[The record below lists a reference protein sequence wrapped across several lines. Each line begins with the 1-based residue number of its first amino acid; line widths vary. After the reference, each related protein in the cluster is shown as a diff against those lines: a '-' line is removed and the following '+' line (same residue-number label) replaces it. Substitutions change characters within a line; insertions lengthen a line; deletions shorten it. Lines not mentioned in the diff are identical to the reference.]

1 MINFKRLAI
10 WIKATRAPFLTAT
23 IIPVILGTIIAW
35 SETGRFSVVNFI
47 LVVTGISFLHTGT
60 NLMNDYFDHRTG
72 NDLLNKNYTP
82 FNGGSRVIQ
91 DGSVKPEGIFLFSLA
106 CFVIGSVIGL
116 WINYTLKTNVV
127 LFMGIIGVFL
137 GIFYTAEPLKIG
149 YLGIGELIVGFCF
162 GPLVVLGAYYVQAV
176 EFSWPAFCASVPVG
190 ILVGL
195 ILYINEFPDHEADG
209 KTGKRTLVVLLGKE
223 KAVRLYHLL
232 IGLVYASVLIFAVCR
247 IIPLY
252 TLAVLL
258 TLPMAFKIVNVSG
271 KNFNSVRE
279 LLPANSL
286 TIALHMLTG
295 ILLSGGFFLNR
306 LWR

>member
-1 MINFKRLAI
+1 MISFKRLAI

-23 IIPVILGTIIAW
+23 FIPVMLGTIIAW
-35 SETGRFSVVNFI
+35 AETGRFSVMHFI
-47 LVVTGISFLHTGT
+47 LVVTGVSFLHIGT

-72 NDLLNKNYTP
+72 NDPLNKNYTP

-91 DGSVKPEGIFLFSLA
+91 DGLIMPKGILLFSLA
-106 CFVIGSVIGL
+106 CFVIGSIIGL
-116 WINYTLKTNVV
+116 WINYSLKTNVV
-127 LFMGIIGVFL
+127 LFMGVIGVLL

-149 YLGIGELIVGFCF
+149 YLGIGELIVGFSF
-162 GPLVVLGAYYVQAV
+162 GPLVVLGAYYVQALK
-176 EFSWPAFCASVPVG
+176 FSWPALCASIPVG

-195 ILYINEFPDHEADG
+195 ILYINEFPDHEADW

-223 KAVRLYHLL
+223 KAARLYHIL
-232 IGLVYASVLIFAVCR
+232 IGLTYLSIVIFAALR

-258 TLPMAFKIVNVSG
+258 TLPIAFRMIDVSG
-271 KNFNSVRE
+271 RNYGSVYE

-286 TIALHMLTG
+286 TIVLHALTG

-306 LWR
+306 MWR

>member
-23 IIPVILGTIIAW
+23 LVPVILGTIIAW
-35 SETGRFSVVNFI
+35 SETGRFNIVNFI

-72 NDLLNKNYTP
+72 NDPLNKNHTP

-91 DGSVKPEGIFLFSLA
+91 DRLVKPKGIFLFSLA
-106 CFVIGSVIGL
+106 CFIIGSIIGL
-116 WINYTLKTNVV
+116 WINYALKTNIV

-149 YLGIGELIVGFCF
+149 YLGSGELIVGFCF
-162 GPLVVLGAYYVQAV
+162 GPLVVLGAYYVQAMR
-176 EFSWPAFCASVPVG
+176 FSWPAFCASIPVG

-195 ILYINEFPDHEADG
+195 ILYINEFPDYEADE

-232 IGLVYASVLIFAVCR
+232 IGLTYASILIFAVFR

-258 TLPMAFKIVNVSG
+258 TLPMAFKIINVSG
-271 KNFNSVRE
+271 RNYGGVRE

-295 ILLSGGFFLNR
+295 ILLSGGFLLNR
-306 LWR
+306 IWR